1 MKVYTKKGDK
11 GTTSLLGTTHILK
24 SELRIR
30 AYGHVDEL
38 NSNIGL
44 LIAYIKDIPQSIER
58 QNILDFLQNLQFQLF
73 HIGSHLACTN
83 SKILADLPPL
93 QEIWITHLEEQ
104 IDDMTKNL
112 PQLKNFI
119 LPGGSKAACQAHICR
134 TTCRKAEC
142 ICVDLNSQE
151 NINPVTL
158 IYLNRM
164 SDYFFTLSR
173 YINYL
178 QKNPD
183 VIWTSSHSKTE

>member
-11 GTTSLLGTTHILK
+11 GTTSLLGATHILK

-44 LIAYIKDIPQSIER
+44 LTAYIKDVPQSAKR
-58 QNILDFLQNLQFQLF
+58 QSILDFLQNLQFQLF
-73 HIGSHLACTN
+73 HIGSHLACTSQKLLN
-83 SKILADLPPL
+83 ELPAL
-93 QEIWITHLEEQ
+93 QEIWIKHLEEQ
-104 IDDMTKNL
+104 IDSMTNNL
-112 PQLKNFI
+112 SPLKNFI
-119 LPGGSKAACQAHICR
+119 IPGGSKAASQAHICR
-134 TTCRKAEC
+134 VVCRRTEC
-142 ICVDLNSQE
+142 VCVDLSCQE
-151 NINPVTL
+151 DIKPVIL

-164 SDYFFTLSR
+164 SDYLFVLSR

-183 VIWTSSHSKTE
+183 VIWRLYP